1 MNEILKKANAI
12 SFSMI
17 LEGGVLN
24 RNDSVGNITVLKK
37 VNSYDGQ
44 KVSFSDKSY
53 KRALYA
59 TAERRINEWGSSGLS
74 KAGGVV
80 QKLST
85 IIESDEYDL
94 AGTMVAKDFV
104 ISRDAVFRVGQGI
117 SINNYM
123 GDTEFLTNMA
133 IAKRYGD
140 DTNPYTREVFHGLYR
155 ISGNIDLDRLGKED
169 CLVETEL
176 PKGFK
181 GNNDKV
187 KAGELLYDLVNSK
200 EVKNFPDKKT
210 FMEHV
215 HNKVSTLS
223 LTPEGKKVRIQI
235 NLTRDEKI
243 KRLKKILFAI
253 PEVYR
258 NIEARVEPLSPVFMA
273 LYYGTL
279 CPFIHNYLRTEKEG
293 GIIKS
298 LSPLNIDKP
307 EIEKK
312 LKGRSITE
320 FSIES
325 DPIDAVNKFLE
336 KIESTLWMQ

>member
-44 KVSFSDKSY
+44 KVTFSDKSY
-53 KRALYA
+53 KRALYSS
-59 TAERRINEWGSSGLS
+59 AERRINDWGSSGLS
-74 KAGGVV
+74 KAGGVI

-94 AGTMVAKDFV
+94 AGTMVAKV
-104 ISRDAVFRVGQGI
+104 VSRDAVFRVGQGI

-133 IAKRYGD
+133 MAKRYGD

-169 CLVETEL
+169 CLIETKL
-176 PKGFK
+176 PKDFQGSS
-181 GNNDKV
+181 DRV
-187 KAGELLYDLVNSK
+187 RAGELLYDLVSSK
-200 EVKNFPDKKT
+200 EVRKFPNKDT

-215 HNKVSTLS
+215 NSKVETLFITS
-223 LTPEGKKVRIQI
+223 EGKEKVRIQI
-235 NLTRDEKI
+235 NLTRCEKI
-243 KRLKKILFAI
+243 KRLKKILFTI

-279 CPFIHNYLRTEKEG
+279 CPFVHNYLRHEKEG
-293 GIIKS
+293 GVIRS
-298 LSPLNIDKP
+298 LSPLDIDIP
-307 EIEKK
+307 AIETK
-312 LKGRSITE
+312 LQGRSITE
-320 FSIES
+320 YSIEY
-325 DPIDAVNKFLE
+325 DPVDAVNKLLT
-336 KIESTLWMQ
+336 KIVNNLWKQ